1 MLCWLD
7 KADTVDIK
15 IDNNNNNM
23 QNKKQSLIEAV
34 SGTLIGLV
42 FSFIIQIIIY
52 PALDIE
58 VSIGQNVFITF
69 VFFVASIVR
78 GYMVRRLFNKI
89 FKN

>member
-1 MLCWLD
+1 
-7 KADTVDIK
+7 
-15 IDNNNNNM
+15 M